1 MDCIVHGVAKN
12 QTRLRD
18 SLHSPALTLPLLN
31 VFSTQLLGN
40 VLVVVLARNFG
51 KEFTPVLQ
59 ADFQKVVNGVAN
71 ALAHRYH

>member
-1 MDCIVHGVAKN
+1 MTERI
-12 QTRLRD
+12 

-40 VLVVVLARNFG
+40 VLVVVLARHFG
-51 KEFTPVLQ
+51 KDFTPVLQ
-59 ADFQKVVNGVAN
+59 ADFQKVVTGVAN